1 MNEEKALIERILS
14 GDQEAFA
21 ILVEQHQKQV
31 YNLCLRMVS
40 NSADAED
47 LAQEAFVKA
56 WKGLRFYKFE
66 SSFSTWLYRLTSNVC
81 IDFLRRQKRRTAVSL
96 TSPEEADST
105 EFDVTDLQPGPE
117 ELAIHRDDQRAV
129 SKAMSQLDEE
139 HRLVLTLRV
148 VEELSYEQIADVLG
162 VKTGTVKSRLARA
175 RNRLRNILVQ
185 NGNNFGNISSKE
197 TERGRNHD
205 L

>member
-1 MNEEKALIERILS
+1 MNEEKALIGRILS

-40 NSADAED
+40 NPTDAED

-81 IDFLRRQKRRTAVSL
+81 IDFLRRQKRRTALSL
-96 TSPEEADST
+96 TSSEADDAM
-105 EFDVTDLQPGPE
+105 ELDLPDPRPGPE
-117 ELAIHRDDQRAV
+117 ELVIHREDQNTVAN
-129 SKAMSQLDEE
+129 AMAQLDEE

-148 VEELSYEQIADVLG
+148 IEALSYEQISEVLG
-162 VKTGTVKSRLARA
+162 IKAGTVKSRLARA
-175 RNRLRNILVQ
+175 RNRLRNILLQ
-185 NGNNFGNISSKE
+185 NGNSFGNISSKE

>member
-1 MNEEKALIERILS
+1 MNEEKALIGRILS
-14 GDQEAFA
+14 GDQDAFA
-21 ILVEQHQKQV
+21 TLVEQHQKAV

-40 NSADAED
+40 NPADAED

-81 IDFLRRQKRRTAVSL
+81 IDFLRRQKRRTAFSL
-96 TSPEEADST
+96 TLSED
-105 EFDVTDLQPGPE
+105 DLIEMELPDPQPGPDD
-117 ELAIHRDDQRAV
+117 LALHRDDQRAV
-129 SKAMSQLDEE
+129 ANAMAQLDEE

-148 VEELSYEQIADVLG
+148 VEELSYDQISEVLG

-175 RNRLRNILVQ
+175 RNRLRNILLQ

-197 TERGRNHD
+197 TERWRNHD